1 MTKKILLLLFIGLS
15 INVMANAA
23 DNAKSDANNSAEAVE
38 LYAMSPK
45 SNVAP
50 VTISNDVAELQVI
63 VKSKKSLKKS
73 GKKNKSADNNRQ
85 YMLDFGRKVT
95 LGNEAG
101 SVDDHLHRGNG
112 MNRFSQF

>member
-15 INVMANAA
+15 INVNAA
-23 DNAKSDANNSAEAVE
+23 DNAKSDANNSAETVE

-101 SVDDHLHRGNG
+101 SVDDHLHRGNA